1 MGTVAMTSDARVL
14 QALLRND
21 FRAFVHKV
29 FATLSPG
36 QARSGVA
43 CRSDRLAA

>member
-1 MGTVAMTSDARVL
+1 MTSEARRL
-14 QALLRND
+14 EALLRND

-29 FATLSPG
+29 FATLV
-36 QARSGVA
+36 SGPNYVPALA

>member
-1 MGTVAMTSDARVL
+1 MTSEARL
-14 QALLRND
+14 LEALLRND

-36 QARSGVA
+36 QTYVPDVA